1 VICIEKITQNL
12 LVMKKVLFLKYRV
25 LVIII
30 TLTAFN
36 PLQSC
41 KEECGCASEPY
52 KAVSNAEAKYFYF
65 GSLNSLENPGTT
77 YTICNIDILSEEIQL
92 RAEDAWRD
100 ELGSIN
106 VVVSGELHKGCNVK
120 MSFYRDPGITLTDI
134 KLQ

>member
-1 VICIEKITQNL
+1 
-12 LVMKKVLFLKYRV
+12 MKKVLFLKYRV

-92 RAEDAWRD
+92 KAEDAWRD